1 MAFSF
6 ILEKMIFKMG
16 QYHKKEGGGVCG
28 YIHHSQALA
37 LKIEGQPYF

>member
-1 MAFSF
+1 MAYSFSE
-6 ILEKMIFKMG
+6 EKMIFKMG
-16 QYHKKEGGGVCG
+16 QYHKKEGGVCG